1 MKFLKRLICKHKN
14 QMPYKSYMDGK
25 NGRYIVQHIW
35 KCKNCGKVIYGRKK
49 TN

>member
-14 QMPYKSYMDGK
+14 QMPYKSYMDGE
-25 NGRYIVQHIW
+25 NGRYIVKHIW
-35 KCKNCGKVIYGRKK
+35 KCKNCGKVIYGRTK

>member
-14 QMPYKSYMDGK
+14 QMHYKSYMDGE
-25 NGRYIVQHIW
+25 NGRYIVKHIW
-35 KCKNCGKVIYGRKK
+35 KCKNCGKVIYDRTK